1 MTAGTKRV
9 YKATIATWVQP
20 WAERDLPRFNRGV
33 QFRKP
38 WVNLGHP
45 GPANPTTAS
54 CVLAEGPRAADPP
67 HAPSAPVHR
76 SSTLSASRAA
86 RRLAGSHG
94 GWPPTA
100 SPQPGNCPVCRADRN
115 IGALRQTSWYGT
127 PARELREKLAQV
139 MTRRFALEQSSGTPP
154 GSWYGAAAETGVASA
169 RDRLSAAA
177 DPELAEDDRY
187 VIADGFFAY
196 L

>member
-1 MTAGTKRV
+1 MLSRLGASVRDVTLPSLQDWNACGWLILIAEAYSVYEPWLKTRYSDYGKNFRDRV
-9 YKATIATWVQP
+9 TLGAFISSADYMAAI
-20 WAERDLPRFNRGV
+20 RFR
-33 QFRKP
+33 
-38 WVNLGHP
+38 
-45 GPANPTTAS
+45 
-54 CVLAEGPRAADPP
+54 
-67 HAPSAPVHR
+67 
-76 SSTLSASRAA
+76 
-86 RRLAGSHG
+86 
-94 GWPPTA
+94 
-100 SPQPGNCPVCRADRN
+100 
-115 IGALRQTSWYGT
+115 
-127 PARELREKLAQV
+127 RELREKLAQV